1 MAELKERVQTYE
13 VPKKL
18 RKSLKGDEYAI
29 YRLLGAFDHT
39 GKFHGRDHSIPV
51 TDVIMDTETNEP
63 VTIGYVEKVL
73 PSGKVKFGSIWF
85 DTMSLCQIIVR
96 AGAKDHNLYNY
107 LENSNYN
114 KSNPNADQTIEKS
127 FERVDSTTG
136 VKEQR
141 DKNGAMVKSLT
152 AAMNMSDDEVLTFA
166 RNNKDKFRVRINML
180 PDGRVDYNT
189 IRNQIEHFAKNEP
202 ARFLGMSLTVP
213 ADTTVDGVMDIITEA
228 LKSEA
233 IKFDSEARQ
242 YYNKIGRPVFSSSNG
257 DSNKAKKEL
266 AVFLGTRKGETLLKA
281 ISPKQ

>member
-13 VPKKL
+13 VPKGL

-29 YRLLGAFDHT
+29 YRLLGAFDSK

-51 TDVIMDTETNEP
+51 TDVIIDPETNEP
-63 VTIGYVEKVL
+63 VTIGYVEKIL

-85 DTMSLCQIIVR
+85 DTMSMCQIIVK

-141 DKNGAMVKSLT
+141 EKNQGMVKALT
-152 AAMNMSDDEVLTFA
+152 AAMNMSDEEVLTFA
-166 RNNKDKFRVRINML
+166 RNNKEKFRVRIVML
-180 PDGRVDYNT
+180 PDGKVDYNT
-189 IRNQIEHFAKNEP
+189 IRSQIEHFAKNEP
-202 ARFLGMSLTVP
+202 SRFLGMSLTVP
-213 ADTTVDGVMDIITEA
+213 ADTTVDGVMDIIDSS

-233 IKFDSEARQ
+233 IKFDSEARKF
-242 YYNKIGRPVFSSSNG
+242 YNKIGRPVFSSSNG
-257 DSNKAKKEL
+257 DQNKAKKEL
-266 AVFLGTRKGETLLKA
+266 AVFLGTPKGVKLLKEL
-281 ISPKQ
+281 SPEE